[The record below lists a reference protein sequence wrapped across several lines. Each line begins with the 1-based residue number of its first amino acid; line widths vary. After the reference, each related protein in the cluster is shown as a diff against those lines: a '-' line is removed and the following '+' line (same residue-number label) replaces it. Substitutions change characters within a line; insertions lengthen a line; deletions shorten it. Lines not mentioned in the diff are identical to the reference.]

1 MPGADAAFVLQ
12 AIGRTAQA
20 GGTVTEAG
28 ASVVIDVPVL
38 AGDTTPDTGSIV
50 AVAQVPGGPVAQATS
65 APGGSWA
72 SGRLVTRNGI
82 TLVDNG
88 SVLYDR
94 ISEMLPRRNLA
105 VFKPADTI
113 REVWVQDARGEWVP
127 RGRCD
132 TDPPMPGHTPQ
143 APTVAV
149 EPALP
154 VPVVNREIG
163 ALAPR
168 PSPKQ
173 VRADAA
179 RRMREAVAS
188 GRWASQTQAVN

>member
-28 ASVVIDVPVL
+28 ASVVIDVPGL

-50 AVAQVPGGPVAQATS
+50 TVAQDPS

-88 SVLYDR
+88 STLDDA
-94 ISEMLPRRNLA
+94 ISAMPLRRNLA
-105 VFKPADTI
+105 LFKPADTI
-113 REVWVQDARGEWVP
+113 REVWVQDMFGEWVP
-127 RGRCD
+127 RDRRD
-132 TDPPMPGHTPQ
+132 TDPPLPGET
-143 APTVAV
+143 APAPSVAV
-149 EPALP
+149 APAMP

-163 ALAPR
+163 AFAPR
-168 PSPKQ
+168 PSPEK
-173 VRADAA
+173 VRAEAA
-179 RRMREAVAS
+179 RVLREAVAS
-188 GRWASQTQAVN
+188 GRWASQTVN